1 MVATARLHGLDAE
14 GYLRDLSYV
23 LPYWP
28 RDRLLELAPPFWTA
42 TRARLDA
49 AQLDSE
55 TLPLTVPPPVTT
67 SATEQ

>member
-1 MVATARLHGLDAE
+1 MVATARLHGFDAE
-14 GYLRDLSYV
+14 ANLRDLSYV
-23 LPYWP
+23 LPYWR
-28 RDRLLELAPPFWTA
+28 RDRFLELTPPFWTA